1 MPNTEG
7 KGMLGAV
14 KLQYN
19 DTILMAKSRIELLIS
34 DEVIV
39 PELRFGKEETCEKTI
54 PGFGIGT
61 IEARLASCEGFAV
74 TQEVFRPKD
83 GSPWMAIRLL
93 LENTGT
99 EALSVTTLTPVF
111 IEKNDLKLGDVP
123 ASKWAYVRQPRYKND
138 MPASAILGDESPMVW
153 DATRGTRET
162 GGWNRR
168 ESSEYPNVYISSELT
183 AVHTDDASVVLGVLP
198 LDKQLVRSYLE
209 LTSERNKLKCFRV
222 DCQCDNQR
230 LSADDTLI
238 SQWVMVDLEPDTFS
252 AIQRYAEAL
261 GGMTRSV
268 EQSKRVVKPRPTVW
282 CSWYYYGDMFTQ
294 SEAEGNLEA
303 LEKCHIPFDVF
314 QIDEC
319 WDKRWGDWSPNSDW
333 PDLTGVAQR
342 IRNAGYIPG
351 IWTCAFLMEP
361 RSRTAYHHP
370 EWWLRKRDGS
380 PVRFSMNNMQNLVL
394 DTTRPDVL
402 EFIEQL
408 YRWLTHELGFVYHK
422 VDFTRAVVIDPDV
435 VFHDQTKNRAEA
447 YRMGIGAIR
456 RGIGEDAYLN
466 VCGGLYGA
474 NIGLVDAQRT
484 GSDVKSMWPEP
495 PEGEEQYGY
504 GPFTIKQNT
513 LRYWWNRFWDNDPDA
528 LMVRRRSEAYRSQS
542 LSLGLMSDVE
552 AMTSALNQYLG
563 GGLVCFTEN
572 LAEVDPD
579 RLWLL
584 RHCSP
589 SVENAAIPRDGL
601 DGKRFPSIFDTHVK
615 PQAEELQP
623 WHTISLVNWLSEPR
637 SFSLTMDH
645 RLLGGYAD
653 TSDTYMLS
661 AFSGKWNR
669 KVSADET
676 VQVGPIPPHGC
687 EVIKVQPVREDEP
700 MLLHTNG
707 HFSMGGQEIATWEV
721 QQSKVRLAVAWKWPV
736 PLEITLLPPRGHA
749 FEENEV
755 DEAVTFAITDDAQY
769 MEYTFAKG

>member
-1 MPNTEG
+1 MSD
-7 KGMLGAV
+7 AV
-14 KLQYN
+14 KLQHN
-19 DTILMAKSRIELLIS
+19 EAIIIAKSHIELLVS

-39 PELRFGKEETCEKTI
+39 PELSFGKEQVCEKTI
-54 PGFGIGT
+54 PGFGTGMMET
-61 IEARLASCEGFAV
+61 RLAGGEGFTV
-74 TQEVFRPKD
+74 TQEVFRPQD

-99 EALSVTTLTPVF
+99 EELSVATLTPVF
-111 IEKNDLKLGDVP
+111 MDENGLKLGDVP
-123 ASKWAYVRQPRYKND
+123 AGEWVYVRQPRYKND
-138 MPASAILGDESPMVW
+138 MPASAILGDKSPMVR

-162 GGWNRR
+162 GGWSRS

-183 AVHTDDASVVLGVLP
+183 AVRTDNASVILGVLP

-209 LTSERNKLKCFRV
+209 LTPDRDKLKCFRV
-222 DCQCDNQR
+222 DCQCDDQ
-230 LSADDTLI
+230 LLCAGETLV
-238 SQWVMVDLEPDTFS
+238 SQWVMVNLEPDTFD
-252 AIQRYAEAL
+252 AIQRYADAL
-261 GGMTRSV
+261 KGITHSV
-268 EQSKRVVKPRPTVW
+268 ERSERAVKPRPTVW

-294 SEAEGNLEA
+294 REAEENLEV
-303 LEKCHIPFDVF
+303 LEKNPMPFDVF

-319 WDKRWGDWSPNSDW
+319 WDKRWGDWTPNVDW
-333 PDLTGVAQR
+333 PDLAGFAQR

-370 EWWLRKRDGS
+370 EWWLRKRDGR
-380 PVRFSMNNMQNLVL
+380 PVHFSMNNMQNLVV

-402 EFIEQL
+402 DFIEQL

-447 YRMGIGAIR
+447 YRMGIEAIR
-456 RGIGEDAYLN
+456 RGIGENAYLN
-466 VCGGLYGA
+466 VCGGLYGT

-484 GSDVKSMWPEP
+484 GSDVKSMWPKP

-513 LRYWWNRFWDNDPDA
+513 LRYWWNHFWDNDPDA
-528 LMVRRRSEAYRSQS
+528 VMMRRRSEVYRQQS

-572 LAEVDPD
+572 LAEVEPD

-589 SVENAAIPRDGL
+589 SVKNAAIPRDGF

-615 PQAEELQP
+615 PQAQGLQP
-623 WHTISLVNWLSEPR
+623 WHTISLVNWFSESR
-637 SFSLTMDH
+637 SFSITMD
-645 RLLGGYAD
+645 RKLLGAYAD
-653 TSDTYMLS
+653 TSDTYLLS
-661 AFSGKWNR
+661 AFLGKWNGEVR
-669 KVSADET
+669 AGET
-676 VQVGPIPPHGC
+676 VQIGPIPPHGC
-687 EVIKVQPVREDEP
+687 EVIKVQPVRADEP
-700 MLLHTNG
+700 MLIHTNG
-707 HFSMGGQEIATWEV
+707 HFSMGGQEIAAWEI
-721 QQSKVRLAVAWKWPV
+721 QQSKVCLTAAWKWPV
-736 PLEITLLPPRGHA
+736 PLEITLLPPRGYA
-749 FEENEV
+749 FEGNEV
-755 DEAVTFAITDDAQY
+755 DETVTFAVTDDGQQI
-769 MEYTFAKG
+769 EYKFAKN